1 MKNGKRGAQKFA
13 TNFPTPGGIK
23 GEASGGK
30 IILKKINHF
39 FDNDKINKLYK
50 NDMRKMNPQ
59 FTDIHIAKNQA
70 KLNKMMHKHFAM
82 EAADLKADK
91 HLRGSKK
98 KGLSSKKV
106 PGLIDI
112 VD

>member
-1 MKNGKRGAQKFA
+1 MSNL
-13 TNFPTPGGIK
+13 PTPGGIK
-23 GEASGGK
+23 SEASGGK

-70 KLNKMMHKHFAM
+70 KLNKMMYKHFAN
-82 EAADLKADK
+82 EAASEFKGDK

-98 KGLSSKKV
+98 KGISSKKV